1 MVCASL
7 SLGTMAQEA
16 LAFDA
21 NAGVKSKMTVYD
33 GTEVG
38 YTAYER
44 LFYVTNV
51 EDSTY
56 QFLNVY
62 VPDGATQQTPIFLRT
77 YVGGYMA
84 SPVAQPQAG
93 DATGRALKEGYVVVI
108 PGTRG
113 RNSSIVADKQYAKT
127 HKGVK
132 KGQTVYTG
140 RAPNA
145 ILDLKAAIR
154 YLRHFDKQMPGDAER
169 TARRSGGSGRT
180 SS

>member
-1 MVCASL
+1 MVSACL
-7 SLGTMAQEA
+7 SAGAMAQSA

-84 SPVAQPQAG
+84 SP
-93 DATGRALKEGYVVVI
+93 
-108 PGTRG
+108 
-113 RNSSIVADKQYAKT
+113 
-127 HKGVK
+127 
-132 KGQTVYTG
+132 
-140 RAPNA
+140 
-145 ILDLKAAIR
+145 
-154 YLRHFDKQMPGDAER
+154 YLLFACLNYYCNN
-169 TARRSGGSGRT
+169 
-180 SS
+180 